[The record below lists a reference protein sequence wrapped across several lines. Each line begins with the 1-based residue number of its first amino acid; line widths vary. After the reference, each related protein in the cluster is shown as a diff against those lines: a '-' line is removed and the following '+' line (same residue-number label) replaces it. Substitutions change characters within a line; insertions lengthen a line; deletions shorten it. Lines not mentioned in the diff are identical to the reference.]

1 MKKALTHL
9 LLLVLCQP
17 LLAQEWV
24 VELPQ
29 YKVGIMR
36 DMVPVDSGENVLGT
50 GTNYYQG
57 DGIILKVGKDGQYID
72 RKVHLPGMTLQY
84 HSAVQLENGNYMV
97 FGICDDSLR
106 DPLFQ
111 QYLQVDVF
119 DNEFELVSSR
129 TYDVDDEAF
138 DYFYD
143 SSHSYMM
150 KSILSKS
157 GTALLACLPTF
168 FREEPYP
175 MYCWMLR
182 FYEFDEV
189 GDLVRMVDDDKPTAY
204 INEIF
209 YAPHSDNLMITVRG
223 TFPHNDATGIYIA
236 DTSLNII
243 ARKDFF
249 HLYGGINPYADHI
262 WEARCEGRWFDDDC
276 IIFDA
281 YTIRYDGK
289 DDQRPTF
296 YYDKLFKLDS
306 ALNVHAKLRLPPYD
320 SCSFSPNGTTT
331 AYIDD
336 STIFAFTFCRSYIH
350 ANDMQQLNITL
361 VDKDLNLLGR
371 KVLRTDDVFYNV
383 YSPAAFNDGGCLA
396 FVGSWSGEYYPGEP
410 FKRREL
416 MKFRR
421 QDIEITWDVVN
432 ETLSKPACSVYPN
445 PAKGFINIATDE
457 VFTQEARIQIH
468 DAKGAKCLD
477 SAIGQSGNLITLDL
491 QNLNAGLYVYK
502 VVAGNREIAS
512 GKFIKE

>member
-1 MKKALTHL
+1 MRAMKKALTHL

-36 DMVPVDSGENVLGT
+36 DMVPVDSGENVLGI
-50 GTNYYQG
+50 GTNYQG
-57 DGIILKVGKDGQYID
+57 NGLVLKVGKDGQYID

-189 GDLVRMVDDDKPTAY
+189 GELVRMVDDEEETVEIRGGVVKRQN
-204 INEIF
+204 NELLI
-209 YAPHSDNLMITVRG
+209 
-223 TFPHNDATGIYIA
+223 
-236 DTSLNII
+236 
-243 ARKDFF
+243 
-249 HLYGGINPYADHI
+249 
-262 WEARCEGRWFDDDC
+262 
-276 IIFDA
+276 
-281 YTIRYDGK
+281 
-289 DDQRPTF
+289 
-296 YYDKLFKLDS
+296 
-306 ALNVHAKLRLPPYD
+306 
-320 SCSFSPNGTTT
+320 
-331 AYIDD
+331 
-336 STIFAFTFCRSYIH
+336 
-350 ANDMQQLNITL
+350 L
-361 VDKDLNLLGR
+361 V
-371 KVLRTDDVFYNV
+371 
-383 YSPAAFNDGGCLA
+383 
-396 FVGSWSGEYYPGEP
+396 
-410 FKRREL
+410 
-416 MKFRR
+416 
-421 QDIEITWDVVN
+421 Q
-432 ETLSKPACSVYPN
+432 
-445 PAKGFINIATDE
+445 
-457 VFTQEARIQIH
+457 
-468 DAKGAKCLD
+468 
-477 SAIGQSGNLITLDL
+477 
-491 QNLNAGLYVYK
+491 
-502 VVAGNREIAS
+502 
-512 GKFIKE
+512 